1 MKATSQQIKEILRH
15 LESGL
20 STIRRN
26 RDRSMMR
33 EAVMRIRQF
42 RGILQ
47 ARGMQ

>member
-1 MKATSQQIKEILRH
+1 MKATTQQIREILGH
-15 LESGL
+15 LENGL

-33 EAVMRIRQF
+33 DAVIRIRQL

-47 ARGMQ
+47 VRGE